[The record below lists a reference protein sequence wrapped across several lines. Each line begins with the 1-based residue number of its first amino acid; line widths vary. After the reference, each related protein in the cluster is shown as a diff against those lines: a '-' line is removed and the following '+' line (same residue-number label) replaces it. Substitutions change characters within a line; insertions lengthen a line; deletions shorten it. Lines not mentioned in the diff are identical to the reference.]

1 MLIVRYELLPRD
13 RQAWNPQFREFLIIR
28 QKWSMQF
35 QKFPENICRVV
46 MQLLEIGRIRMIN
59 NIHSCISDLRQ
70 ETLEYLWRGNK
81 QNRWKTME
89 CFFSD

>member
-1 MLIVRYELLPRD
+1 
-13 RQAWNPQFREFLIIR
+13 
-28 QKWSMQF
+28 MQF

-70 ETLEYLWRGNK
+70 ETLEYL
-81 QNRWKTME
+81 
-89 CFFSD
+89 